1 MCKFVNLIIDR
12 KKCIFKNTHYLSNVI
27 FLYSR
32 FSKYLND
39 DYAEKH
45 PYKSVLSIIEN
56 SSPLFFVIL
65 NEKTNEFAGF
75 VYLDNFTGNQNSLH
89 GAEVSA
95 CFEKK
100 YWGNFTKKTAL
111 KFFDYCFNELKLK
124 KIKAQIYPF
133 NNRVKALL
141 KFAGFKPDG
150 TLRGETLKNGKLT
163 NIEVY
168 SLLKE
173 DLRFVRIN

>member
-12 KKCIFKNTHYLSNVI
+12 KNLIFKNTHYLSNVI

-32 FSKYLND
+32 YSKYLTD
-39 DYAEKH
+39 DYIKTNTFLT
-45 PYKSVLSIIEN
+45 VLNIIEN
-56 SSPLFFVIL
+56 SSPFFFVVL

-75 VYLDNFTGNQNSLH
+75 IYLDNLTGNRNAIH
-89 GAEVSA
+89 GAEIST

-111 KFFDYCFNELKLK
+111 KFFDYCFNSLQFK

-133 NNRVKALL
+133 NHRVKTLL

-150 TLRGETLKNGKLT
+150 ILRGETLKFGKLT
-163 NIEVY
+163 DIEVY